1 MWISRVACA
10 GGYLYR
16 LYVND
21 ADHRVTPQGVIF
33 LQNIGWHPETNA
45 FVAASDD
52 WILWRHGLITR

>member
-10 GGYLYR
+10 CLYR

-21 ADHRVTPQGVIF
+21 ADHRVTPRGVIF
-33 LQNIGWHPETNA
+33 LQNIGLHFETNA
-45 FVAASDD
+45 FVAASGD